1 MGAILFQLGV
11 GIGMPEGT
19 QTHDD
24 IQKKNIIKGILF
36 SFDNEHNLLYSI
48 SQSMESTIVEET

>member
-11 GIGMPEGT
+11 GIGMPKG
-19 QTHDD
+19 THDV
-24 IQKKNIIKGILF
+24 IQKENIIKGILF

-48 SQSMESTIVEET
+48 SQSMESTMVEET